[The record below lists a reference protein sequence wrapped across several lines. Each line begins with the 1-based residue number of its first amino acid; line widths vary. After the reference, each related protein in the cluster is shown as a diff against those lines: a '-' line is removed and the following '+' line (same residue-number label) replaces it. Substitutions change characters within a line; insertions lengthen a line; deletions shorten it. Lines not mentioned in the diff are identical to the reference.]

1 MKPDAF
7 GDDSSG
13 RVRRVL
19 GSYYAFFPN
28 PLPPQLNWTST
39 LVQAL
44 SFADRAL
51 GELSG
56 LGSDILNPYLLV
68 RSFIRR
74 EAVLSSRIEG
84 TRASLTDVYTFEAV
98 QLSFFAPDPD
108 VQEVYNYVHALNYG
122 LERLDTLP
130 VSLRLIRE
138 LHERLLTGVRGQEWT
153 PGEFRRS
160 QNWIGPTGST
170 LQTAVFVPPP
180 VTEMHDALDNLEKFI
195 HTSSDLPE
203 LVRLGLIHYQFEAIH
218 PLDGNGRI
226 GRLLLILLLSHWQL
240 LPQPLL
246 YLSAYF
252 EQHRQ
257 VYYDLLLAVS
267 QNGDW
272 ESWLIFF
279 LEGIRSQAVD
289 AIARVKR
296 LQELRDGYQRDIS
309 LRTRSTV
316 VLQVIDLLFA
326 RPVITINQIAE
337 ELEISF
343 AAANRHVTLLVDYG
357 LVEEVT
363 GQARN
368 RIYRANA
375 IIEAIDAAL

>member
-1 MKPDAF
+1 M
-7 GDDSSG
+7 
-13 RVRRVL
+13 
-19 GSYYAFFPN
+19 
-28 PLPPQLNWTST
+28 
-39 LVQAL
+39 
-44 SFADRAL
+44 
-51 GELSG
+51 
-56 LGSDILNPYLLV
+56 
-68 RSFIRR
+68 
-74 EAVLSSRIEG
+74 
-84 TRASLTDVYTFEAV
+84 
-98 QLSFFAPDPD
+98 
-108 VQEVYNYVHALNYG
+108 
-122 LERLDTLP
+122 
-130 VSLRLIRE
+130 
-138 LHERLLTGVRGQEWT
+138 
-153 PGEFRRS
+153 
-160 QNWIGPTGST
+160 
-170 LQTAVFVPPP
+170 
-180 VTEMHDALDNLEKFI
+180 
-195 HTSSDLPE
+195 

-218 PLDGNGRI
+218 PFLDGNGRI

-289 AIARVKR
+289 AVARVKR
-296 LQELRDGYQRDIS
+296 LQELRDGYQREIS

-326 RPVITINQIAE
+326 RPVITINQVAE
-337 ELEISF
+337 ELGISF